1 VIGKNNRHFMTIYC
15 YHHCQW
21 LESRFYIPLNA
32 K

>member
-1 VIGKNNRHFMTIYC
+1 MTIYC